1 MEPARRQSLSEN
13 DYLTRERAA
22 QVKHEYVNGE
32 LIAMAGASPQHNVV
46 ASNIAGVLREQLRN
60 RPCLVLP
67 SDQRVF
73 VPATGLY
80 AYPDVTVVCGRP
92 EFHAKDDWI
101 LLNPVVIFEVLSES
115 TEAFDRG
122 AKFAHYRHLDSLAE
136 YVLVAIGER
145 RVEHYRRVASAQ
157 WMLTSH
163 ETPDAAVALPALGL
177 DLPLAQIFE
186 KLDLLPGS

>member
-1 MEPARRQSLSEN
+1 MDPARRQRLSE
-13 DYLTRERAA
+13 DEYLARERAS

-46 ASNIAGVLREQLRN
+46 AANIAGALRESLRN

-67 SDQRVF
+67 SDQRVH

-92 EFHAKDDWI
+92 EFHAKDNWV

-122 AKFAHYRHLDSLAE
+122 AKFAHYRHLASLTE

-145 RVEHYRRVASAQ
+145 RVEHYRRLDPAQ
-157 WMLTSH
+157 WLLTSH
-163 ETPDAAVALPALGL
+163 ETPDASLALPALGL

-186 KLDLLPGS
+186 KLEMLDRG